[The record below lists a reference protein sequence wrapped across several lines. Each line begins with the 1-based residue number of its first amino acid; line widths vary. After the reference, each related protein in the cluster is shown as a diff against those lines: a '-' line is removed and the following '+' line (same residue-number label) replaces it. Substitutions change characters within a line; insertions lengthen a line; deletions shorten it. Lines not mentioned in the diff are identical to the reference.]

1 MWNHSV
7 NNCRGMLFT
16 LLSRIGLCSCIN
28 KLSFKHNRKS
38 FCAPPI
44 TRKLSGVA
52 LQLLQLMWFKTA
64 VLNHINCNNCK
75 ATPDKFRVIGGAQ
88 NDFLSCDK

>member
-16 LLSRIGLCSCIN
+16 LLFRIGLCNCIN

-44 TRKLSGVA
+44 TRKLSRVA

-64 VLNHINCNNCK
+64 VLLLFLGLYVYLLPVLK
-75 ATPDKFRVIGGAQ
+75 ETPKCSNIRT
-88 NDFLSCDK
+88 KK